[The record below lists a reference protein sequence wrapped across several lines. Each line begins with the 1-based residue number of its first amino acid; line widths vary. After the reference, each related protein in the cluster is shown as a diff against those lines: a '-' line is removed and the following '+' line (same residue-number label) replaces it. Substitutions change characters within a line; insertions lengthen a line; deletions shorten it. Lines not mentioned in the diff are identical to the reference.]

1 VCNSHPRLEKMKLAL
16 FGPPG
21 SGKGTYAKMLGETF
35 KVDVIS
41 IGDILREEV
50 ENKSEIG
57 VKVDKLMKKGE
68 LVSDDIILKIVEN
81 RIYGKEEII
90 FDGFPRSM
98 GQINVDV
105 DRAVGIVCSDEV
117 CIKRITNR
125 LTCSKCGEIYNVLTV
140 PPKKKGVCDVCGGK
154 LVSRS
159 DKKVVKDRLR
169 VFKRETLP
177 VINYYKKEKIL
188 VNVNGERPVDEVYKD
203 IRKLFKPKE

>member
-1 VCNSHPRLEKMKLAL
+1 
-16 FGPPG
+16 
-21 SGKGTYAKMLGETF
+21 MLGETF
-35 KVDVIS
+35 RVDIIS

-57 VKVDKLMKKGE
+57 IKVDKLMKKGE
-68 LVSDDIILKIVEN
+68 LVSDDIILKIVN
-81 RIYGKEEII
+81 SRIYGKDDII

-98 GQINVDV
+98 GQINIDV
-105 DRAVGIVCSDEV
+105 DRAVGIVCSDEL

-125 LTCSKCGEIYNVLTV
+125 LTCSKCGEIYNILTV
-140 PPKKKGVCDVCGGK
+140 PPKKKGICDICGGK

-169 VFKRETLP
+169 VFRRETLP

-188 VNVNGERPVDEVYKD
+188 VNVDGERPIDEVYKD